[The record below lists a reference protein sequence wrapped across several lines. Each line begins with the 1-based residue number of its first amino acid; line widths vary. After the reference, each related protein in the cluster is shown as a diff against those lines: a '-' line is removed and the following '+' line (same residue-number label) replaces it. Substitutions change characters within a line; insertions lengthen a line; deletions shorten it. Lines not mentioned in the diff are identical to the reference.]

1 MASDLINDFVES
13 YERELDFYALVASLA
28 EERCRQALANN
39 GIPAIVTSRAKR
51 PDRLA
56 EKIKNRNVEK
66 QYKTHQDIRKD
77 LVDLSGVRI
86 ALYFPSQ
93 EAQVAMLLPKLFVVK
108 EVKKLGVASA
118 HAVEPGNQSSL
129 PEATYHNQFA
139 GYRATHLRVELGA
152 DSLTSDR
159 RRYGSAMI
167 EIQVASLLMH
177 AWSEVNHDLAY
188 KTLNGNLSDAEVRML
203 DGINGLVRTGE
214 IMLNQ
219 VRSSMESRIATQ
231 NKPFANYFELGAF
244 VQQYA
249 PYDASNEKYRM
260 GSLSW
265 LLYVTKHL
273 GIDNPQALTKRLSA
287 WKLSVGDTIR
297 YPVVRSILD
306 FLFTSL
312 NKTNTNSPTSPFLL
326 ESLNTELAAKSS
338 SITTMTVACRI
349 LAYACDSSVVG
360 DEKGNISI
368 SFPPEYNLLQDR
380 GYLDLEGVPSVLE
393 DGQNSLKE
401 TVTKFW
407 SWFSESDDPQLRVAL
422 GIGRTRGGNHA
433 KELLQ

>member
-1 MASDLINDFVES
+1 MASDLINDFVDS
-13 YERELDFYALVASLA
+13 YERELDFYTLVACLA

-56 EKIKNRNVEK
+56 EKIKNRNAEK

-93 EAQVAMLLPKLFVVK
+93 EAQVAMLLPKLFAVK
-108 EVKKLGVASA
+108 EVKRLGSATA
-118 HAVEPGNQSSL
+118 HALEPGNQSSL
-129 PEATYHNQFA
+129 PEAKHHNQFA

-231 NKPFANYFELGAF
+231 NKSFANYFELGAF

-249 PYDASNEKYRM
+249 PYEASNGKYRM

-273 GIDNPQALTKRLSA
+273 GIDNPQALAKRLSA
-287 WKLSVGDTIR
+287 WRSSEGDTIK
-297 YPVVRSILD
+297 YPVAQSVLD
-306 FLFTSL
+306 FLFASL
-312 NKTNTNSPTSPFLL
+312 NKTNTNSPSSPFLL

-338 SITTMTVACRI
+338 SINTMAVACRI
-349 LAYACDSSVVG
+349 LAYACDSSVLG

-368 SFPPEYNLLQDR
+368 SFPSEYNLLLDR
-380 GYLDLEGVPSVLE
+380 GYLDFEGTLSVMGDE
-393 DGQNSLKE
+393 QDSLKE
-401 TVTKFW
+401 NMNKLW
-407 SWFSESDDPQLRVAL
+407 SWFSESDDPRLRVAL

-433 KELLQ
+433 KGLLQ